1 MKLTGLRRTM
11 LKTLGGW
18 RYHLK
23 FYEYPVELY
32 AMQRLFAYQRPE
44 TSGF

>member
-1 MKLTGLRRTM
+1 MSELKRLTLRGLSA
-11 LKTLGGW
+11 W

-23 FYEYPVELY
+23 IYRWPIELR
-32 AMQRLFAYQRPE
+32 AMNKWLAYQRPE